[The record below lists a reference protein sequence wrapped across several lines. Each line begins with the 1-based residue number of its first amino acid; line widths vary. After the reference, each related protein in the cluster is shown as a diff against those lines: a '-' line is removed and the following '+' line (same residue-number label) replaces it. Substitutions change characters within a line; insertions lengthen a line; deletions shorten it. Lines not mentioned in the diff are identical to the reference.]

1 MAQVFY
7 DKTTVQVEYDG
18 VSETLLASNCT
29 INYNNSLQPLYVL
42 GNKGSLGHVPAGPRV
57 GDISFDFL
65 TSITGEVHGYPGN
78 IINYLASGIK
88 HSIGSTASGALVKC
102 AGISG
107 WGFLN
112 SYAFNA
118 QSNAIS
124 TSSASF
130 GFFGGFDNPA
140 GFTLP
145 LSGRIT
151 GSDVEAGSSTSTVAT
166 GVAHGRYTTL
176 SSLYTTITDTANA
189 AQEVGELF
197 AADYSISFAHNPIYK
212 LGQETPL
219 LTLYANASESINAV
233 EDVYNSG
240 LSYTGNETDYPLI
253 LESVDLNAA
262 SDMRVT
268 MVSGVQVGASVS
280 VGLDDIARSQKT
292 LTAAY

>member
-7 DKTTVQVEYDG
+7 DKTAVQVEYDG
-18 VSETLLASNCT
+18 VSETLLATSCT
-29 INYNNSLQPLYVL
+29 INYKNNLQPLYVL
-42 GNKGSLGHVPAGPRV
+42 GHKGSLGHVPAGARA
-57 GDISFDFL
+57 GEISFDFL

-88 HSIGSTASGALVKC
+88 HSIGSTGSGVLVKC

-118 QSNAIS
+118 QSNAVS
-124 TSSASF
+124 TSSASLS
-130 GFFGGFDNPA
+130 FFGGFDNAA

-151 GSDVEAGSSTSTVAT
+151 GSNVGIGTTDAMVAT

-176 SSLYTTITDTANA
+176 SSLYTTITDTENA
-189 AQEVGELF
+189 AEEIGELF
-197 AADYSISFAHNPIYK
+197 SADYSISFAHNPIYK

-219 LTLYANASESINAV
+219 LTLYTSATESINAV
-233 EDVYNSG
+233 EDVFNSG
-240 LSYTGNETDYPLI
+240 LSYTGDATDYPLI
-253 LESVDLNAA
+253 LESVDPNPTA
-262 SDMRVT
+262 DMRVT

-280 VGLDDIARSQKT
+280 VGLDDIVRSQKT
-292 LTAAY
+292 LNAAY

>member
-7 DKTTVQVEYDG
+7 DKTAVQVEYDG
-18 VSETLLASNCT
+18 VSETLLATNCT
-29 INYNNSLQPLYVL
+29 INYNNNLQPVYVL

-65 TSITGEVHGYPGN
+65 TTITGETHGYPGN

-88 HSIGSTASGALVKC
+88 HSIGSSGSGVLVKC

-112 SYAFNA
+112 SYGFNA
-118 QSNAIS
+118 QSNAVS
-124 TSSASF
+124 TSNASF
-130 GFFGGFDNPA
+130 GFFGGFDDPA

-151 GSDVEAGSSTSTVAT
+151 GSDAEVGSTTAAVAT

-176 SSLYTTITDTANA
+176 ASLYTTITAPDA
-189 AQEVGELF
+189 AEEIGKLF
-197 AADYSISFAHNPIYK
+197 AADYSISFAHNPIYM

-219 LTLYANASESINAV
+219 LTLYTSATESINAI

-240 LSYTGNETDYPLI
+240 LSYTGNATDYPLI
-253 LESVDLNAA
+253 LESVDLNAL
-262 SDMRVT
+262 SNMRVT
-268 MVSGVQVGASVS
+268 MISGVQVGASLS
-280 VGLDDIARSQKT
+280 VGLDDIVRTQKT
-292 LTAAY
+292 ITAAY

>member
-18 VSETLLASNCT
+18 VSETLLASSCS
-29 INYNNSLQPLYVL
+29 INYNNNLQPLYVL
-42 GNKGSLGHVPAGPRV
+42 GNKGSLGHVPAGARA
-57 GDISFDFL
+57 GEISFDFL

-88 HSIGSTASGALVKC
+88 HSIGSTGSGVLVKC

-118 QSNAIS
+118 QSNAVS
-124 TSSASF
+124 TSSASLS
-130 GFFGGFDNPA
+130 FFGGFDNPA

-151 GSDVEAGSSTSTVAT
+151 GSDTEVGSPTAMVAT

-176 SSLYTTITDTANA
+176 GSLYTTITAPNA
-189 AQEVGELF
+189 AEEIGELF

-219 LTLYANASESINAV
+219 LTLYTSATESINAV
-233 EDVYNSG
+233 EDVFNSG
-240 LSYTGNETDYPLI
+240 LSYTGDATDYPLI
-253 LESVDLNAA
+253 LESVSINAT

-280 VGLDDIARSQKT
+280 VGLDDIVRSQKT
-292 LTAAY
+292 LNAAY